1 MSCSTGVV
9 ITSASEIT
17 RVYSARYLTSYS
29 LDIFASGSEI
39 MDEASWEHVKP
50 SMMTSPPCSGTVS
63 CFNKCEALS
72 DDITTMRQNYR
83 SPASTNAHQKKKKKQ
98 ELCFQMQHVI
108 LNVELTNTSTRTN
121 YMSNDFP
128 VPPPMRL
135 DEHTLSFATLNHH
148 CST

>member
-50 SMMTSPPCSGTVS
+50 SMMTSPPCSGTI
-63 CFNKCEALS
+63 CLLL
-72 DDITTMRQNYR
+72 Q
-83 SPASTNAHQKKKKKQ
+83 
-98 ELCFQMQHVI
+98 QM
-108 LNVELTNTSTRTN
+108 
-121 YMSNDFP
+121 
-128 VPPPMRL
+128 
-135 DEHTLSFATLNHH
+135 
-148 CST
+148 